1 MAAYLL
7 GFPGMLRV
15 SSITLLKPLAIILVA
30 ASGRQTLLTRTPFAA
45 AFGLCRQ
52 YIGFFYRFRGKSTPV
67 GGPPQAAYF
76 PKICDIDPAFA
87 QFCPLLLLGKMRA
100 RSMLLHPRPLLF
112 PSGFNP
118 DTLCPYLMFLAGEGR
133 LSVDIRLLKTHSL
146 RIGGHTYFT
155 AMGMVR
161 DLTDY
166 LGRRKV
172 ARCSLRYY
180 RSSPR
185 LTISAI
191 RRFFRSVPPL

>member
-1 MAAYLL
+1 
-7 GFPGMLRV
+7 MLRF
-15 SSITLLKPLAIILVA
+15 SSITLLKPIAIILVA
-30 ASGRQTLLTRTPFAA
+30 ASGRQTLLTRVPVAA
-45 AFGLCRQ
+45 AFGLCRR

-67 GGPPQAAYF
+67 GGPPQAPYF
-76 PKICDIDPAFA
+76 PKICDIDPAFSP
-87 QFCPLLLLGKMRA
+87 FCPLLLLSKMHA
-100 RSMLLHPRPLLF
+100 RGMFLRPRQLIF
-112 PSGFNP
+112 STGFSP
-118 DTLCPYLMFLAGEGR
+118 DTLCPYLMFLAGEGH
-133 LSVDIRLLKTHSL
+133 LPMEIRLLKTHSL

-155 AMGMVR
+155 AMGMIR

-191 RRFFRSVPPL
+191 RRFFRSVPPP